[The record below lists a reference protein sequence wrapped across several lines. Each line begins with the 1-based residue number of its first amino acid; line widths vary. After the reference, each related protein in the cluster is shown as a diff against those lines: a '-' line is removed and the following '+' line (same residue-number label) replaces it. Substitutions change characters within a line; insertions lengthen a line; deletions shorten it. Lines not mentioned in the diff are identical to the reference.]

1 MPSNERLCIDKQDAR
16 LIDAASRLYQDCPD
30 HDLDAYHEALWRW
43 LNTAID
49 HLIEDADH
57 WAAGPHP
64 IAGHAF
70 QLGPDIEPHD
80 DDSDNGTW
88 QHSSF
93 EDPAIGDRYQ

>member
-16 LIDAASRLYQDCPD
+16 LIDAASGLYQDCPD

-80 DDSDNGTW
+80 DDSVDGTW